1 MTPFWSKER
10 NKYGSGNS
18 IEATGEWNLFIDRDS
33 ATKLFGM

>member
-18 IEATGEWNLFIDRDS
+18 IEATGEWNLFIDHDS
-33 ATKLFGM
+33 ASKLLEM